1 MPDLAGKVALVTGAS
16 SGIGAAMA
24 RQLAAWKCDLV
35 VTARR
40 QDRLEA
46 LCGELG
52 ALGVSA
58 RAVREDLA
66 DPGGPA
72 RLHAAVRALGPIDIL
87 VNNAGF
93 GAYQSFA
100 DTPWPR
106 HVELLQLNVLSLVE
120 LCHRFLP
127 DLLARPG
134 RAHVLNVASIAA
146 FVSVPYFAS
155 YGGSKAYVLGFS
167 ESLAAEL
174 AASNVRVTCL
184 CPGGT
189 WTEFSEVSGQTLGR
203 AARAGMMSAER
214 CAVIGLR
221 GMLRGR
227 RVVVPG
233 GSNKATHV
241 LSRLMPRRLMGAA
254 GARILGKPATAA
266 LPRPEPQDP

>member
-46 LCGELG
+46 LCGELT

-93 GAYQSFA
+93 GTYQSFA
-100 DTPWPR
+100 DT
-106 HVELLQLNVLSLVE
+106 
-120 LCHRFLP
+120 
-127 DLLARPG
+127 
-134 RAHVLNVASIAA
+134 
-146 FVSVPYFAS
+146 
-155 YGGSKAYVLGFS
+155 
-167 ESLAAEL
+167 
-174 AASNVRVTCL
+174 
-184 CPGGT
+184 
-189 WTEFSEVSGQTLGR
+189 
-203 AARAGMMSAER
+203 
-214 CAVIGLR
+214 
-221 GMLRGR
+221 
-227 RVVVPG
+227 
-233 GSNKATHV
+233 
-241 LSRLMPRRLMGAA
+241 
-254 GARILGKPATAA
+254 
-266 LPRPEPQDP
+266 